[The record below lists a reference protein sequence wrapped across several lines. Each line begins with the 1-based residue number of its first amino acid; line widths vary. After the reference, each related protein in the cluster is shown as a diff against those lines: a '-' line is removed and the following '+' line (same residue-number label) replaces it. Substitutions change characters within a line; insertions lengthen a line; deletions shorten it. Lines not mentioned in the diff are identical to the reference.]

1 MYFFFFKQKTA
12 YDMLI
17 SDWSSDVCSS
27 DLEAAA
33 DQRAFGSEPAA
44 AVGVVDDVRHA
55 VVVADHHH
63 HVARDVDQVADLQPG
78 GRLHALVAAV
88 AGVEGEAVQRRA
100 DALRTGVARQLHAEA
115 AVDLGYEAAAVA
127 GAVGV
132 PPAIALAEELE
143 GLADQVGVG
152 QRQVVG
158 GYVSGARSEEHT
170 SELQSLMRISY
181 A

>member
-1 MYFFFFKQKTA
+1 MR
-12 YDMLI
+12 I

-27 DLEAAA
+27 DL
-33 DQRAFGSEPAA
+33 
-44 AVGVVDDVRHA
+44 
-55 VVVADHHH
+55 
-63 HVARDVDQVADLQPG
+63 ARDVDQVADLQSG
-78 GRLHALVAAV
+78 CRLHALVAAV

-143 GLADQVGVG
+143 GLADRVG
-152 QRQVVG
+152 QGQ
-158 GYVSGARSEEHT
+158 RSEERRGGKECV
-170 SELQSLMRISY
+170 SPCISRGSPDH
-181 A
+181 

>member
-1 MYFFFFKQKTA
+1 MR
-12 YDMLI
+12 I

-27 DLEAAA
+27 DL
-33 DQRAFGSEPAA
+33 
-44 AVGVVDDVRHA
+44 
-55 VVVADHHH
+55 
-63 HVARDVDQVADLQPG
+63 VARDVDQVADLQPG
-78 GRLHALVAAV
+78 CRLHALVAAV

-143 GLADQVGVG
+143 GLAEQVGTG

-158 GYVSGARSEEHT
+158 GYVGGDRKSPRLNSSH
-170 SELQSLMRISY
+170 
-181 A
+181 